1 MEIILLILAFVAYVI
16 FIAFMAVVF
25 AICCIPK
32 YKTKTEYNNSKSD
45 EKTHIQQQEF
55 SITG

>member
-45 EKTHIQQQEF
+45 EKTHIQQ
-55 SITG
+55 